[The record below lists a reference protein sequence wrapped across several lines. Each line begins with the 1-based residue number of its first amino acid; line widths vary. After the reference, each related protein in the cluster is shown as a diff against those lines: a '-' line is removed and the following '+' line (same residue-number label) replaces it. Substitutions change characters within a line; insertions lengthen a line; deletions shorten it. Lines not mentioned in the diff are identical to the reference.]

1 MQARTQSVW
10 QRMLSVDRRWLYLIL
25 FVNIVIFLLAPLRM
39 PASISPPVQKFYDE
53 IEKLQPGDLVMI
65 SSNWS
70 ASTLAENQPQLEAVI
85 THLMRKQARFT
96 IISIE
101 AQSRDISYRLAER
114 VTKEK
119 GYQYGEQWAHFG
131 FVPNLVVAIKGMVT
145 DLPNTIKQDVRGT
158 EISKMPALRGVK
170 SLSDYKVVIDVT
182 PSGTVP
188 AWISYSPKNLTIL
201 YCPTSVMA
209 AEAYTYLDSGQIKG
223 MITGAK
229 GAQEYEQLLGI
240 KGLGA
245 PFANTISFSH
255 LLIIAFILLGNF
267 AMLMNRLQA
276 RREG

>member
-10 QRMLSVDRRWLYLIL
+10 QRMLSIDRRWLYLIL
-25 FVNIVIFLLAPLRM
+25 FVNIMTFLLAPIRM

-53 IEKLQPGDLVMI
+53 IEKLQPGDMVMI

-70 ASTLAENQPQLEAVI
+70 ASTLAENQPQLEALI

-114 VTKEK
+114 ITKEK
-119 GYQYGEQWAHFG
+119 GYQYGEQWVHFG
-131 FVPNLVVAIKGMVT
+131 FVPNLVVAIKGMVN
-145 DLPNTIKQDVRGT
+145 DLPNTIKQDVRGK
-158 EISKMPALRGVK
+158 EISKIPALQGVK
-170 SLSDYKVVIDVT
+170 SLSDYKIVIDVT

-240 KGLGA
+240 RGLGA

-255 LLIIAFILLGNF
+255 LLIIFFILLGNF

-276 RREG
+276 R

>member
-1 MQARTQSVW
+1 MQERTQSVW
-10 QRMLSVDRRWLYLIL
+10 QRMLGIDRRWLYLVL
-25 FVNIVIFLLAPLRM
+25 FVNIVTFLVAPIRM

-85 THLMRKQARFT
+85 AHLMRKQARFT

-114 VTKEK
+114 VTKDK

-131 FVPNLVVAIKGMVT
+131 FVPNLIVAIKGMVN

-158 EISKMPALRGVK
+158 AVNQLPVVRGVK
-170 SLSDYKVVIDVT
+170 SLSDYKMIIDVT
-182 PSGTVP
+182 PSGTLP
-188 AWISYSPKNLTIL
+188 IWISYSPKNVPIL

-229 GAQEYEQLLGI
+229 GAQEYEQLLGVV
-240 KGLGA
+240 GLGTRFMNA
-245 PFANTISFSH
+245 ISFSH
-255 LLIIAFILLGNF
+255 VLIILFILLGNF
-267 AMLMNRLQA
+267 AMLMNRLQL

>member
-1 MQARTQSVW
+1 
-10 QRMLSVDRRWLYLIL
+10 
-25 FVNIVIFLLAPLRM
+25 
-39 PASISPPVQKFYDE
+39 
-53 IEKLQPGDLVMI
+53 MI

-114 VTKEK
+114 ITKEK
-119 GYQYGEQWAHFG
+119 GYQYGKQWAHFG
-131 FVPNLVVAIKGMVT
+131 FVPNLAVAIKGMVT
-145 DLPNTIKQDVRGT
+145 DLPNTIKQDVRGIEVT
-158 EISKMPALRGVK
+158 KLPVVQGVK
-170 SLSDYKVVIDVT
+170 SLSDYKMIIDVT

-188 AWISYSPKNLTIL
+188 VWISYSPKNVKIL

-276 RREG
+276 RREA

>member
-1 MQARTQSVW
+1 
-10 QRMLSVDRRWLYLIL
+10 MLGIDRRWLYLIL
-25 FVNIVIFLLAPLRM
+25 FVNIVTFLVAPIRLR
-39 PASISPPVQKFYDE
+39 ASISPPVQKFHDE

-96 IISIE
+96 LISIE

-119 GYQYGEQWAHFG
+119 GYQYGKQWAHFG
-131 FVPNLVVAIKGMVT
+131 FVPNLAVAIKGMVT
-145 DLPNTIKQDVRGT
+145 DLPNTVKQDVRGIEVT
-158 EISKMPALRGVK
+158 KLPVVQGVK
-170 SLSDYKVVIDVT
+170 SLSDYKMIIDVT

-188 AWISYSPKNLTIL
+188 IWISYSPKNVKIL

-255 LLIIAFILLGNF
+255 VLIIVFILLGNF

-276 RREG
+276 RREA

>member
-1 MQARTQSVW
+1 MQARTQTLW
-10 QRMLSVDRRWLYLIL
+10 QRMLGIDRRWLYLIL
-25 FVNIVIFLLAPLRM
+25 FVNIVTFLVAPIRM

-85 THLMRKQARFT
+85 AHLMRKQARFT

-131 FVPNLVVAIKGMVT
+131 FVPNLTVAIKGMVT
-145 DLPNTIKQDVRGT
+145 DLPGTIKQDVRGT
-158 EISKMPALRGVK
+158 EVSKLPVVQGVK
-170 SLSDYKVVIDVT
+170 SLSDYKMIIDVT

-188 AWISYSPKNLTIL
+188 IWISYSPKNVRIL

-229 GAQEYEQLLGI
+229 GAQEYEQLLTVV
-240 KGLGA
+240 GLGTRFMNA
-245 PFANTISFSH
+245 ISFSH
-255 LLIIAFILLGNF
+255 VLIIVFILLGNF
-267 AMLMNRLQA
+267 AMFMNRLQQ
-276 RREG
+276 RREE

>member
-1 MQARTQSVW
+1 MQERTQTLW
-10 QRMLSVDRRWLYLIL
+10 QRMLSIDRRWLYLLL
-25 FVNIVIFLLAPLRM
+25 FVNIVAFLIAPVRM
-39 PASISPPVQKFYDE
+39 PAAVSPPVQRFYEE
-53 IEKLQPGDLVMI
+53 IEKLKPGDLVMI

-70 ASTLAENQPQLEAVI
+70 ASTIAENQPQLEAVI
-85 THLMRKQARFT
+85 IHLIRKQARFT

-114 VTKEK
+114 VTTEK
-119 GYQYGEQWAHFG
+119 GYPYGKQWAHFG

-145 DLPNTIKQDVRGT
+145 NLPGTIKQDVRGT
-158 EISKMPALRGVK
+158 EVSKLPVLQGVK
-170 SLSDYKVVIDVT
+170 SLSDYKIIIDVT
-182 PSGTVP
+182 PSGTIP
-188 AWISYSPKNLTIL
+188 AWISYSPKNLKIL

-240 KGLGA
+240 KGMGA
-245 PFANTISFSH
+245 PFANAISFSH
-255 LLIIAFILLGNF
+255 VLIIVFILLGNF
-267 AMLMNRLQA
+267 AMFMNRLQQ

>member
-1 MQARTQSVW
+1 
-10 QRMLSVDRRWLYLIL
+10 
-25 FVNIVIFLLAPLRM
+25 M

-85 THLMRKQARFT
+85 THLMRKQVRFT

-114 VTKEK
+114 ITKEK

-131 FVPNLVVAIKGMVT
+131 FVPNLAVAIKGMVT
-145 DLPNTIKQDVRGT
+145 DLPNTIKQDVRGIEVT
-158 EISKMPALRGVK
+158 KLPVVQGVK
-170 SLSDYKVVIDVT
+170 SLSDYKMIIDVT

-188 AWISYSPKNLTIL
+188 VWISYSPKNVKIL

-255 LLIIAFILLGNF
+255 LLIIFFILLGNF

-276 RREG
+276 RREA

>member
-1 MQARTQSVW
+1 
-10 QRMLSVDRRWLYLIL
+10 MLGIDRRWLYLIL
-25 FVNIVIFLLAPLRM
+25 FVNIVTFLVAPIRM

-131 FVPNLVVAIKGMVT
+131 FVPNLTVAIKGMVT
-145 DLPNTIKQDVRGT
+145 DLPGTIKQDVRGT
-158 EISKMPALRGVK
+158 EVSKLPVVQGVK
-170 SLSDYKVVIDVT
+170 SLSDYKMIIDVT

-188 AWISYSPKNLTIL
+188 IWISYSPKNVRIL

-229 GAQEYEQLLGI
+229 GAQEYEQLLTVV
-240 KGLGA
+240 GLGTRFMNA
-245 PFANTISFSH
+245 ISFSH
-255 LLIIAFILLGNF
+255 VLIIVFILLGNF
-267 AMLMNRLQA
+267 AMFMNRLQQ
-276 RREG
+276 RREE

>member
-1 MQARTQSVW
+1 MQVRTQSIW
-10 QRMLSVDRRWLYLIL
+10 QRMLGIDRRWLYLIL
-25 FVNIVIFLLAPLRM
+25 FVNIVTFLLA
-39 PASISPPVQKFYDE
+39 SIQMKAPITPPVQKFYDE

-70 ASTLAENQPQLEAVI
+70 ASTIAENQPQLEAVL
-85 THLMRKQARFT
+85 THLMRKQVRFT

-114 VTKEK
+114 VTADK

-131 FVPNLVVAIKGMVT
+131 FVPNLIVAIKGMVN
-145 DLPNTIKQDVRGT
+145 DLPSTIKQDVRGT
-158 EISKMPALRGVK
+158 PVNQLPVVRGVK
-170 SLSDYKVVIDVT
+170 SLSDYKMIIDVT

-188 AWISYSPKNLTIL
+188 IWISYSPKNVNIL

-229 GAQEYEQLLGI
+229 GSMEYEQLLGI
-240 KGLGA
+240 VGLGTRFMNA
-245 PFANTISFSH
+245 IQFSH
-255 LLIIAFILLGNF
+255 VLIIVFILLGNF
-267 AMLMNRLQA
+267 AMLMNRLQMS
-276 RREG
+276 REG